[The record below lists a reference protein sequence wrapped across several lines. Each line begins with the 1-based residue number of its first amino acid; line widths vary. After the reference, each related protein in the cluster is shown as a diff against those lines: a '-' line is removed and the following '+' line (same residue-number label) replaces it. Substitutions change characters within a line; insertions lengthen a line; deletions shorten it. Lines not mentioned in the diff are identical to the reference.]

1 MSAHYYQRLVI
12 IPLLMLRGFR
22 VNRYQH
28 YTGGKHSNSKLAMLR
43 GFRVSRCQHMAKT
56 HTTFNIVDRST
67 ILDFTLHLIAAVY
80 AERLTGEYQRPKV

>member
-1 MSAHYYQRLVI
+1 
-12 IPLLMLRGFR
+12 
-22 VNRYQH
+22 
-28 YTGGKHSNSKLAMLR
+28 
-43 GFRVSRCQHMAKT
+43 MAKT